1 VPDPSVSFRPPCL
14 DWDKPAASRAL
25 YGVAAMATPSSKLIL
40 IVDDEPSI
48 REVLTG
54 YFEHRYGRL
63 GYTIESASDGKE
75 ALAAVRRRRP
85 ALVMLDVEMP
95 NMNGTD
101 ALRELRAFDDR
112 IPVIM
117 LTGNTSTRVAGEL
130 LKTGAFSYVPKPVK
144 LQYLDHLVATVLGPY
159 A

>member
-1 VPDPSVSFRPPCL
+1 MVRAMTQPVTPP
-14 DWDKPAASRAL
+14 AS
-25 YGVAAMATPSSKLIL
+25 TPTPRTIL

-54 YFEHRYGRL
+54 YFEHRYGPR
-63 GYTIESASDGKE
+63 GFRVETAADGAE

-85 ALVMLDVEMP
+85 ALVLLDIDMP
-95 NMNGTD
+95 GMNGVD
-101 ALRELRAFDDR
+101 ALRGVRAIDAQ

-117 LTGNTSTRVAGEL
+117 VTGNEDSRVAGDVI
-130 LKTGAFSYVPKPVK
+130 KTGVFSYLPKPIK
-144 LQYLDHLVATVLGPY
+144 FAYLDHLTTTLLGPP